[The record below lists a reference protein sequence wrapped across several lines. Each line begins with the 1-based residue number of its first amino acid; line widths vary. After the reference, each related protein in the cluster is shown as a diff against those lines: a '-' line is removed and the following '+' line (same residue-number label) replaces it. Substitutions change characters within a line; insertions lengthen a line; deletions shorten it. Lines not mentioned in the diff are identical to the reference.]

1 MGGYASPQAFVDGM
15 TAAVW
20 VGAVAVALAGVAA
33 VLIPPKQ
40 DVVPDS
46 VSLLE
51 RDGVGRARP
60 VVEGELACE
69 ADAAG

>member
-1 MGGYASPQAFVDGM
+1 M

-33 VLIPPKQ
+33 VLIPPKE

-51 RDGVGRARP
+51 RGEREGDGVGAAE
-60 VVEGELACE
+60 VACE
-69 ADAAG
+69 PEAAA